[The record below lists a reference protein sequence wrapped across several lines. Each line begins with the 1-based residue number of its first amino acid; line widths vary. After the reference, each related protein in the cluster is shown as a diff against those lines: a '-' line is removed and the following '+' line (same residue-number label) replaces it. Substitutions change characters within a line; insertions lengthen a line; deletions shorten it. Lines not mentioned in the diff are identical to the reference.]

1 MDKLYKELYDKIDS
15 NDLINRIQELNRIDL
30 GQTFKHY
37 HLSCEHI
44 LKELKKYNI
53 PNAEIVTV
61 PADGKTVYEDKRMP
75 IAWDATFGKLTLND
89 KEKTVV
95 ADYTVQPFNLIK
107 GTCGVA
113 PEGETL
119 RIITEEQFLAGE
131 DPENALV
138 MLAASTWPR
147 AKVLTPILNQGGRG
161 IISDFMT
168 SRYEYPDA
176 VQWVNACTEGNNWH
190 VQCDDREFIGFS
202 VSLTMGDKI
211 RDLANRGT
219 LTAFVECDGHR
230 YEGTLPAVT
239 ALIPG
244 KKSEEVWL
252 LAHAFEPLLDDD
264 SNGITSA
271 IECARLVMEKGTP
284 EYSLRL
290 IFAMELYGYAAFHA
304 NFKGKAI
311 GGCNIDSLPACSNQI
326 CRLIPPSG
334 PATFHGVD
342 ILEEISRGFANRPE
356 CKNEVPQ
363 CFDDMFLSDSTTGIP
378 TVWLLKNLKYGSNLW
393 HSSIQTQGDYLDEE
407 TVKSY
412 TALAALW
419 TIKTVFYTGSQ
430 PQEKK
435 LDVKLIDSPYR
446 RYASEYIFERATVG
460 FPQDLTAVP
469 KNKRRSMSVIY
480 DHSGSVLSRMDG
492 RKNMAQLIAEAEA
505 ERNQE
510 LTETEIKK
518 MISLFNYLAEYGYLK
533 VVKRPELTKEMLAEA
548 LKKLGVCEK
557 DVLLVHASISKCGF
571 MQNGAEDIINAI
583 SDVIGSDGAALFTAF
598 TRPYTYL
605 GGINK
610 MWLYAPYDS
619 QDYSQIW
626 TGDISKVLLE
636 KYPEA
641 KRSRHIT
648 HSWAG
653 IGGKAAECLD
663 AHGETDAPC
672 SKNSPLGKALEF
684 NGKILFIGSGISP
697 TTFIHYLETAVNANF
712 LETAVCTMKMPDG
725 RVEHVTV
732 PQHLPGHRDFYRHDA
747 ENCKFYQ
754 KAIAKGLEI
763 KEVEFGLNKLHLI
776 DIKQL
781 YDIGL
786 PIMQENSDIIL
797 CDSDDCLFCKK
808 YRKKQ
813 S

>member
-1 MDKLYKELYDKIDS
+1 MEKLYRELYEKIDG
-15 NDLINRIQELNRIDL
+15 NDLMRRIKELNRIDL
-30 GQTFKHY
+30 GQTFRHY
-37 HLSCEHI
+37 HMSCEHI
-44 LKELKKYNI
+44 LAELKKYNI
-53 PNAEIVTV
+53 PNAEIVTAA
-61 PADGKTVYEDKRMP
+61 ADGKTVYEDKRMP
-75 IAWDATFGKLTLND
+75 IAWDATYGKLTLND
-89 KEKTVV
+89 KDRTVA
-95 ADYTVQPFNLIK
+95 ADYTVQPFNIIK

-113 PEGETL
+113 PGGETL

-131 DPENALV
+131 DPANALV
-138 MLAASTWPR
+138 MLASTTWPR
-147 AKVLTPILNQGGRG
+147 AKVLTPILSQGGRG

-168 SRYEYPDA
+168 SRYDYPDA

-202 VSLTMGDKI
+202 VSLRMGDKI

-271 IECARLVMEKGTP
+271 IECARLVMKKGTP

-290 IFAMELYGYAAFHA
+290 IFAMELYGFAAFHA

-311 GGCNIDSLPACSNQI
+311 GGCNLDSLPACSNQI
-326 CRLIPPSG
+326 CHLIPSAG
-334 PATFHGVD
+334 PVTFHGVD
-342 ILEEISRGFANRPE
+342 ILEEISKGFESRPE
-356 CKNEVPQ
+356 CKNSVPQ
-363 CFDDMFLSDSTTGIP
+363 CFDDMFLSDSTTAIP
-378 TVWLLKNLKYGSNLW
+378 TVWLLKTLKYGNGLW
-393 HSSIQTQGDYLDEE
+393 HTSVQTEDDYLDAE
-407 TVKSY
+407 TLKKY

-419 TIKTVFYTGSQ
+419 TIKTVFYTGEQ
-430 PQEKK
+430 PQAKK

-446 RYASEYIFERATVG
+446 RYAAEYVFARAKIG
-460 FPQDLTAVP
+460 FPQDLADVP
-469 KNKRRSMSVIY
+469 KNKRRAMSVIY

-492 RKNMAQLIAEAEA
+492 VKNMAQLIAEAEA
-505 ERNQE
+505 ERCQE
-510 LTETEIKK
+510 LSETDIKK
-518 MISLFNYLAEYGYLK
+518 MINLFNYFAQYGYLK
-533 VVKRPELTKEMLAEA
+533 VVRRPELTREMLADA
-548 LKKLGVCEK
+548 LRKLGVCEK
-557 DVLLVHASISKCGF
+557 DVLLVHASTSNCGF
-571 MQNGAEDIINAI
+571 MTNGAEDIINAI
-583 SDVIGSDGAALFTAF
+583 SDVTGPDGAALFTAF

-610 MWLYAPYDS
+610 MWLYAPYDPK
-619 QDYSQIW
+619 DLSQIW
-626 TGDISKVLLE
+626 TGNISKVLLE
-636 KYPEA
+636 KYPDA
-641 KRSRHIT
+641 KRSKHIT

-653 IGGKAAECLD
+653 IGAKAAECLD
-663 AHGETDAPC
+663 AHGAFEAPC
-672 SKNSPLGKALEF
+672 GKNSPLGKALEM
-684 NGKILFIGSGISP
+684 NGKILFVGSGLGP

-712 LETAVCTMKMPDG
+712 LETAVCTVKMPDG
-725 RVEHVTV
+725 SIEHVTV

-754 KAIAKGLEI
+754 KVIAAGLDI
-763 KEVEFGLNKLHLI
+763 KEVDFGLGKLHLI
-776 DIKQL
+776 DIRQL

-786 PIMQENSDIIL
+786 PVMQEDSDIIL
-797 CDSDDCLFCKK
+797 CDSEDCLFCKK

-813 S
+813 P